1 MAGAP
6 LPPDDET
13 CGVEGAEADES
24 DVLDEEEEL
33 VDESELAPPPHPASE
48 QVNTP
53 KPNKARTEVSVDDF
67 MDDDPSDTG
76 NVNDLPFDLAPY
88 SLPTPIPQRQPRFVR
103 YCLRMKSMRVANFG
117 SRRFRGWSFGFRE
130 SSM

>member
-53 KPNKARTEVSVDDF
+53 KPNKARTDVSVDDF
-67 MDDDPSDTG
+67 MADDPSDTG
-76 NVNDLPFDLAPY
+76 NGNDLPFDLAP
-88 SLPTPIPQRQPRFVR
+88 IVCQ
-103 YCLRMKSMRVANFG
+103 LRSPNASPDSSDTAFG
-117 SRRFRGWSFGFRE
+117 
-130 SSM
+130 